1 MKLRQFKLNKKEEN
15 INNNNNLNNSL
26 DTISKS
32 KEINK
37 DINFVFEKTVSSDL
51 FKTNYYN
58 NRACI
63 FTSHKDDNIYIAYGI
78 ISLDLECY
86 DVFNDKKIT
95 LIKKLHNE
103 SFDSRRY
110 FYDEINIRDLL
121 ITSSLDRH
129 VKVINFNKEE
139 SKLILDL
146 NFEAEESLI
155 INTGYFIKDK
165 ILVPFSNYK
174 FETVKFYDMESN
186 YIDEFKE
193 NIGFILCL
201 NNYFWKKSN
210 KNIVLAA
217 SVNGI
222 YSFFF
227 EDLSFYKKFNA
238 GETEETII
246 LYIEPHIFEKEDSLI
261 VVGPSFYNGY
271 LYFWDFNNGSL
282 ICKITLESEISDIF
296 IYNKKYILVN
306 QHNGF
311 QSEFVFIDTKK
322 NKIEKIMN
330 AQDKD
335 NVCGSKI
342 LKHNSK
348 GDFLISTFMSGKL
361 NLYINKK

>member
-1 MKLRQFKLNKKEEN
+1 MGTKGFKSKKKEDNIN
-15 INNNNNLNNSL
+15 INNLKNSL
-26 DTISKS
+26 DIIPKS
-32 KEINK
+32 KEVNK
-37 DINFVFEKTVSSDL
+37 HLNFVFHKTISSDL
-51 FKTNYYN
+51 FKTNFYN

-63 FTSHKDDNIYIAYGI
+63 FTSYKDENVYIVYGI
-78 ISLDLECY
+78 ISFDLECY
-86 DVFNDKKIT
+86 DVFNEKKYI
-95 LIKKLHNE
+95 LIKKLHYR
-103 SFDSRRY
+103 SFDSCRY
-110 FYDEINIRDLL
+110 FYDEINIRDLI

-139 SKLILDL
+139 SKVILDL
-146 NFEAEESLI
+146 NFETEKTVI
-155 INTGYFIKDK
+155 INTAYFIQDK
-165 ILVPFSNYK
+165 ILVPFSKYR
-174 FETVKFYDMESN
+174 FETIKIYDMNSN

-193 NIGFILCL
+193 NVGFILCI
-201 NNYFWKKSN
+201 NNYFWKKRK
-210 KNIVLAA
+210 KNVILAA